1 MQSKATGASD
11 MQANEISPERLLTR
25 DEVEAVF
32 GISRRY
38 LEVSAVRGD
47 GPPMIRVGSRM
58 VRYRVRDLH
67 EWIDWH
73 RVASTSGRG

>member
-1 MQSKATGASD
+1 
-11 MQANEISPERLLTR
+11 MQAKDLNPERLLTR
-25 DEVEAVF
+25 DEVEALF
-32 GISRRY
+32 GITRRY

-73 RVASTSGRG
+73 RVTSTSDRG

>member
-1 MQSKATGASD
+1 
-11 MQANEISPERLLTR
+11 MQANELNPERLLTR
-25 DEVEAVF
+25 DEVEELF

-58 VRYRVRDLH
+58 VRYRVHDLSD
-67 EWIDWH
+67 WINGS
-73 RVASTSGRG
+73 RVASTSDRG

>member
-1 MQSKATGASD
+1 
-11 MQANEISPERLLTR
+11 MQANEVNPERLLTR
-25 DEVEAVF
+25 DEVEALF

-58 VRYRVRDLH
+58 VRYRVGDLR
-67 EWIDWH
+67 EWLDAR
-73 RVASTSGRG
+73 RVSSTSDRGCR